1 MNQLWQACIPRI
13 RAGSIDGD
21 DGEMF
26 LSWDE
31 LSERCL
37 RLVKGY
43 RVFILYYHSS

>member
-31 LSERCL
+31 LSERCW
-37 RLVKGY
+37 RDVP
-43 RVFILYYHSS
+43 